1 MKQTDRILGP
11 LAAKVVAV
19 AGAAILGFALT
30 SDWLLGGSPGIGR
43 QQLIL
48 AAAGAFL
55 LLAGL
60 NPGAEDRRQLWSAL
74 TARPDEAL
82 LGFGDVVKLA
92 VVFSFG
98 TALAE
103 TAVLATLRLG
113 FGQMV
118 RTGPHV
124 VWMSSLANLAV
135 LGVLGAVLWA
145 VGTKWKK
152 LKTPAVVVFVFA
164 LLAVDAIIHRLPVA
178 ARADSWAK
186 WLLVGGAAV
195 ALSRAMRSGYS
206 ADRPPRY
213 GKTAAALASVVVLLS
228 ASVFAYPGLRERLI
242 RSGLPPAA
250 QSPNVL
256 LIILDTVRAA
266 NLSLYGYER
275 RTTPNLERFAER
287 GVVFDRAIAPSPWTL
302 PSHAVLFSGRDPNEL
317 NADWWLPLDERHP
330 MLAEVLSARGY
341 ATAGFSANISYA
353 SAEAG
358 LARGFHRFDDFAV
371 KPGEI
376 LRTSTMLRRALR
388 AVGARSVVASE
399 NHGRKVASDV
409 SGAFLSW
416 LDDKP
421 DDRRYFAFLN
431 YFDSHDPY
439 YAEAPFDTLF
449 GPVRPMTLNWG
460 SVPDTAQISAWT
472 DGYDRSLAFLDD
484 ALGRL
489 FDELQRRGTLDE
501 TVVIVTSDHGELLG
515 EQGFMRHGTTLYMPV
530 LHVPLIVRF
539 PPAVPAGVRVDAPVT
554 LRDIPATVLDLIG
567 ASDNEFAG
575 KSLASRWL
583 EPGSAA
589 APVYSEVREALRIPK
604 RYPNAESDLYSLLDE
619 QHHYIRSSDNTEEL
633 YLYSEDPL
641 ESRNMAVEGVAEA
654 VLAGLRADLRRQLGG
669 ELRTAG
675 GDTLR

>member
-1 MKQTDRILGP
+1 MWAKTLTVIGGVILAFALFADPIVGGAP
-11 LAAKVVAV
+11 GIGLHQIVLAV
-19 AGAAILGFALT
+19 AGA
-30 SDWLLGGSPGIGR
+30 LLIGAGTHPTAADR
-43 QQLIL
+43 QK
-48 AAAGAFL
+48 
-55 LLAGL
+55 
-60 NPGAEDRRQLWSAL
+60 LWSAL
-74 TARPDEAL
+74 ETRPDEGV
-82 LGFGDVVKLA
+82 LGLGDVMKLA
-92 VVFSFG
+92 VVIGFG

-103 TAVLATLRLG
+103 SIVLAILRFG
-113 FGQMV
+113 FGQMI

-124 VWMSSLANLAV
+124 VWMSSLANLFV
-135 LGVLGAVLWA
+135 LGVLGVALWA
-145 VGTKWKK
+145 VGVVWRKAR
-152 LKTPAVVVFVFA
+152 TPGIVVLVFA
-164 LLAVDAIIHRLPVA
+164 LLAFDAIIHRLPVA
-178 ARADSWAK
+178 ARADGWAK

-195 ALSRAMRSGYS
+195 AMSRAMRGGVFS
-206 ADRPPRY
+206 DRPPRY
-213 GKTAAALASVVVLLS
+213 GKTAALLTGVVVLLS
-228 ASVFAYPGLRERLI
+228 AGVFAYPGLRERVI
-242 RSGLPPAA
+242 RSGLAPAA
-250 QSPNVL
+250 QGPNVL

-266 NLSLYGYER
+266 NLSLYGYQR
-275 RTTPNLERFAER
+275 HTTPNLEQFAEQ

-317 NADWWLPLDERHP
+317 NADWWLPLDDTHP

-341 ATAGFSANISYA
+341 VTAGFSANISYA

-388 AVGARSVVASE
+388 AVGAGSVVASE
-399 NHGRKVASDV
+399 NHGRKFASDV
-409 SGAFLSW
+409 SGSFLSW

-421 DDRRYFAFLN
+421 DDRPYFAFLN

-460 SVPDTAQISAWT
+460 SLPDTAQISAWT

-501 TVVIVTSDHGELLG
+501 TVVIVTSDHGEHLG
-515 EQGFMRHGTTLYMPV
+515 ERGYMRHGTTLYMPV

-539 PPAVPAGVRVDAPVT
+539 PPAVPGGLRIDVPVA
-554 LRDIPATVLDLIG
+554 LRDIPATVLDLVG
-567 ASDNEFAG
+567 ASGDELAG
-575 KSLASRWL
+575 KTLASRWL
-583 EPGSAA
+583 EPGTVA

-604 RYPNAESDLYSLLDE
+604 RYPNAEADLYSLLDGE
-619 QHHYIRSSDNTEEL
+619 HQYIRSSDETEEL
-633 YLYSEDPL
+633 YLYVEDPHH
-641 ESRNMAVEGVAEA
+641 SRNMATENAAEA
-654 VLAGLRADLRRQLGG
+654 VLTGLRADLRRQLGG

-675 GDTLR
+675 SDTLR